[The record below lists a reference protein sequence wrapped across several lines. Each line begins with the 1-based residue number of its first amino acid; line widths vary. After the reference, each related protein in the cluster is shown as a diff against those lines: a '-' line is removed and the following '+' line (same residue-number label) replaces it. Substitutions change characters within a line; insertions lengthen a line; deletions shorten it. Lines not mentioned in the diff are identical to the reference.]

1 MGTIP
6 ASTRMNH
13 CGPTAPVNNAPV
25 PKWRGD
31 EMKAIQLLE
40 SGIVKI
46 SELPVPSIGPGELLL
61 SMRACGLCGSDL
73 AKIFSRTPL
82 KPPVPLGHELVGV
95 VQAVGEGVRRFAPG
109 DRLAVAHHVPCGR
122 CRYCRHGNDSMC
134 LQFKATNIDPGGFAE
149 FVRIPAQQTA
159 QAAFALPDSLPDD
172 VGIFME
178 PLACA
183 VRAVKRSDIRA
194 GDQIVVVGAGC
205 MGLLVAQAVA
215 VSGARPVCVDIRQER
230 LELAHSLGIEAT
242 LNVAGS
248 DPRVALRSVTDDDGI
263 DGAILTAVSPPMVEA
278 ALGVLRAGGTINLF
292 ADAGEAGLTPIDL
305 SLFYRREL
313 SLTATYSAT
322 PVELE
327 EAMRL
332 LASGRIRTAPLIS
345 HRFDLSRFAEGVR
358 LQREG
363 QATKIVFYANG
374 TVAA

>member
-61 SMRACGLCGSDL
+61 AMRACGLCGSDL
-73 AKIFSRTPL
+73 AKIFSKTPL
-82 KPPVPLGHELVGV
+82 KRPVPLGHELVGV
-95 VQAVGEGVRRFAPG
+95 VKAVGEGVQRFAPG

-122 CRYCRHGNDSMC
+122 CRYCRHSNDSMC
-134 LQFKATNIDPGGFAE
+134 PQFKATNIDPGGFAE
-149 FVRIPAQQTA
+149 FVRIPALQTA
-159 QAAFALPDSLPDD
+159 HAAFTLPEKVADD

-183 VRAVKRSDIRA
+183 VRAVKRSNVRA
-194 GDQIVVVGAGC
+194 GDRIVVVGAGC

-215 VSGARPVCVDIRQER
+215 VFGADPICVDIREER
-230 LELAHSLGIEAT
+230 LELARTLGIEAT
-242 LNVAGS
+242 LNMAGQ
-248 DPRVALRSVTDDDGI
+248 DPSAVLRSVIEEDGI
-263 DGAILTAVSPPMVEA
+263 DGAILTAVSTLMVEA
-278 ALGVLRAGGTINLF
+278 TLGVLRAGGSINLF
-292 ADAGEAGLTPIDL
+292 ADAGDVGRMAVDL

-313 SLTATYSAT
+313 SLPATYSAT
-322 PVELE
+322 PVELG
-327 EAMRL
+327 EALR
-332 LASGRIRTAPLIS
+332 S
-345 HRFDLSRFAEGVR
+345 E
-358 LQREG
+358 
-363 QATKIVFYANG
+363 
-374 TVAA
+374 